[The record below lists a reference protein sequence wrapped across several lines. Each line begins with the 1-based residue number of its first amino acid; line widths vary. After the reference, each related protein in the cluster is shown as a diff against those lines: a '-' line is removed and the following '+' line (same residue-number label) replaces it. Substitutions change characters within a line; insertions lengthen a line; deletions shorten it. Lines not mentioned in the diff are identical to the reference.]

1 MTATMETTTVAQ
13 HAYGGFDTM
22 PIAGEWVAGLSGQS
36 IQDVNPYDGDLLL
49 ETRRATVEDVDRAYR
64 AARSAQRAW
73 AAASPSDRAAVFLAA
88 ADIIDRRTAELVD
101 WLTREA
107 GTTRMRALVELGI
120 VKATTLAAVTHTSLE
135 QVTVATDVPGKE
147 NRVYRRPA
155 GVVGV
160 ISPWNFPMYLSY
172 RSVAP
177 ALAVGNG
184 VVLKPAEDT
193 PVTGGLLIA
202 KVLEEAGLPPG
213 VLNVIIGSG
222 SEVGDALVQHEIP
235 RVISFTG
242 STSVGQGITRKAGV
256 KRLALELGGNGPFT
270 VLADADLDRAVEAA
284 AFSNYW
290 HQGQICMAT
299 NRVIVDARVYNEFVD
314 RFVAAAKALRTGDPA
329 APETQIGPVI
339 NDKQLAGIRDKV
351 DRSVA
356 AGASLVLSGEPIGPA
371 GQVLPPQVLLGTNET
386 PAAREEVFGPVAT
399 IIRADDEADALRIA
413 NDTTYGL
420 SSAVFTN
427 DLERGIEFALRVEA
441 GMTHVNDTTVHD
453 DVHVAFG
460 GVKQSGLGRFG
471 GDWVLDDFTTHH
483 WVSIQHQRR
492 PLPY

>member
-1 MTATMETTTVAQ
+1 MAGNE
-13 HAYGGFDTM
+13 YDGFDRM
-22 PIAGEWVAGLSGQS
+22 PIAGQWGIGSSGAPLE
-36 IQDVNPYDGDLLL
+36 DVDPFSGDLLL
-49 ETRRATVEDVDRAYR
+49 ETVRADVSDVDRAYR
-64 AARSAQRAW
+64 AAAAAQPQW
-73 AAASPSDRAAVFLAA
+73 AATSPADRSAVFLRA
-88 ADIIDRRTAELVD
+88 ADIIDQRTEELVG

-120 VKATTLAAVTHTSLE
+120 VKATTMAAVTHTAPE
-135 QVTVATDVPGKE
+135 QVTVPTDVPGKE

-160 ISPWNFPMYLSY
+160 ISPWNFPMYLSH
-172 RSVAP
+172 RTVAP
-177 ALAVGNG
+177 ALAVGNA

-202 KVLEEAGLPPG
+202 KILEEAGLPPG
-213 VLNVIIGSG
+213 VLNVVVGLG
-222 SEVGDALVQHEIP
+222 SEVGDAMVEHDIP

-242 STSVGQGITRKAGV
+242 STRVGHGITRKAGV
-256 KRLALELGGNGPFT
+256 KRLALELGGNGPFV
-270 VLADADLDRAVEAA
+270 VLGDADLEHAVEAA

-299 NRVIVDARVYNEFVD
+299 NRVIVEATVYDEFVD
-314 RFVAAAKALRTGDPA
+314 RFLEAAKQLRTGDPA
-329 APETQIGPVI
+329 AADTQIGPVI
-339 NDKQLAGIRDKV
+339 NDRQLAGIRDKV

-356 AGASLVLSGEPIGPA
+356 AGAELLLSGEPDGPA
-371 GQVLPPQVLLGTNET
+371 RRVLPPHLLLGTNEVAT
-386 PAAREEVFGPVAT
+386 ATEEVFGPVAT
-399 IIRADDEADALRIA
+399 VIRAADETDALRIA

-420 SSAVFTN
+420 SSAVFTG
-427 DLERGIEFALRVEA
+427 DLDRGIAFALAVEA

-460 GVKQSGLGRFG
+460 GEKQSGLGRFG
-471 GDWVLDDFTTHH
+471 GEWVLDDFTTQH
-483 WVSIQHQRR
+483 WVSIQHQPR